1 MSMNL
6 MANLWQMEK
15 AIYNSRA
22 VNPVSYISSAIQ
34 ALEICPE
41 ILGIIY
47 DAMA

>member
-1 MSMNL
+1 
-6 MANLWQMEK
+6 MEK
-15 AIYNSRA
+15 AVDNSIA
-22 VNPVSYISSAIQ
+22 VNPVSSIPSGIQ